1 MAVKKNQRKF
11 ARYGVGS
18 LGVSLHRVG
27 LLSLFSRQI
36 DVRAI
41 DFNAAGVAFRHSRP
55 LNPGQS
61 VLMDLATDQHRVS
74 GVVAMVRY
82 VTRME
87 NHFRCGV
94 EFDFDA
100 NEHMRSS
107 AVRDTLKNIETLL
120 NEVVILTAE

>member
-1 MAVKKNQRKF
+1 MLMRRNRRKF

-18 LGVSLHRVG
+18 LGVSLHRAG
-27 LLSLFSRQI
+27 LLSLFSSRI

-41 DFNAAGVAFRHSRP
+41 DFNATGLAFRHSRP
-55 LNPGQS
+55 LNPGQP
-61 VLMDLATDQHRVS
+61 VLVDLMTDQHSVS
-74 GVVAMVRY
+74 GVVAVVRY

-94 EFDFDA
+94 EFDFEA
-100 NEHMRSS
+100 NAHMRSV
-107 AVRDTLKNIETLL
+107 AVRDTLTKVETLL